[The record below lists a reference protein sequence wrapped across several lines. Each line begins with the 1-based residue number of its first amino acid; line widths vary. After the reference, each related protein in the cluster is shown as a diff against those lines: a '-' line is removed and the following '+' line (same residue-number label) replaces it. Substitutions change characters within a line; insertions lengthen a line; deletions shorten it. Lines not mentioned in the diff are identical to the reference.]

1 MKDISNNCIE
11 VLPVTIAELNSL
23 RRLDFHC
30 NKVQVLPPGKCI
42 LIWCIIMVLLEICK
56 LSLTDL
62 IMSENL
68 IIQLPT
74 AISRM
79 KMLVEL
85 QVDGN
90 PLTLPPPQVVYVCDK
105 CFCHYFT

>member
-1 MKDISNNCIE
+1 MEI
-11 VLPVTIAELNSL
+11 
-23 RRLDFHC
+23 
-30 NKVQVLPPGKCI
+30 
-42 LIWCIIMVLLEICK
+42 LEICK

-79 KMLVEL
+79 KLLVEL

-90 PLTLPPPQVVYVCDK
+90 PLTVPPPQVMSLV
-105 CFCHYFT
+105 